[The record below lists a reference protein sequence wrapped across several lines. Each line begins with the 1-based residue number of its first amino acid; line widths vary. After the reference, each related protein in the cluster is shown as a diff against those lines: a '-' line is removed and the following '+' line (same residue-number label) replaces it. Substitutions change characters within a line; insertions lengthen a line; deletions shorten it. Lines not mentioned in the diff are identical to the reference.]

1 MGFQWLDTFHVGCT
15 PSPSEEARDFC
26 KSLAPGSLLPV
37 LLWSSGGK
45 VEAGFFV
52 RTAVFFWKRL
62 GDCKTGRRPRGLML
76 TIFLSVPEHLRI
88 SNRPSMRFPRPQRR
102 RRSRAVRL
110 LWPGTWYTWH
120 WHTWAS
126 AQGRRVRKAPRA
138 RAPREGNALH
148 VVRRG
153 MLRWELKPGVA
164 VKSKH
169 VFRCRRRNIHIVI
182 N

>member
-76 TIFLSVPEHLRI
+76 TIFP
-88 SNRPSMRFPRPQRR
+88 F
-102 RRSRAVRL
+102 RSRTFKNIEPTEYAFPAPAATSQVSSRSPFVAGNL
-110 LWPGTWYTWH
+110 VHVALAHLGL
-120 WHTWAS
+120 S
-126 AQGRRVRKAPRA
+126 AGPQSSESA
-138 RAPREGNALH
+138 
-148 VVRRG
+148 
-153 MLRWELKPGVA
+153 
-164 VKSKH
+164 KSKSAKRGKRSACGEAWDAP
-169 VFRCRRRNIHIVI
+169 VGAETGGCSKK
-182 N
+182 